1 MDFPTLHGWRLSP
14 AEARRLQCDL
24 APRLQLRGGPWAPR
38 LIAGADVAYQPAGR
52 RLVAA
57 VVLLRRPAE
66 VAAPWEV
73 LEEVVGEAPAEFP
86 YVPGLLSF
94 REAPVVLECFAG
106 LRRVPEV
113 VLVDGQGIAHPR
125 GFGLAS
131 HLGLWLDLPTVG
143 CAKSRL
149 VGDYEEPDQVRGS
162 WSRLRY
168 RGRVVGAVVRTRAG
182 VKPLFVSP
190 GHRVGLAQAVRLSLL
205 AAPRYRLPEPL
216 RRAHRLAE
224 ETKRRLASKG

>member
-1 MDFPTLHGWRLSP
+1 VEFPTLHSWRLSP
-14 AEARRLQCDL
+14 AEARRLQQDL
-24 APRLQLRGGPWAPR
+24 ASRLRLKGGPRDPR
-38 LIAGADVAYQPAGR
+38 VIAGADVAYHPAAGR
-52 RLVAA
+52 LVGA
-57 VVLLRRPAE
+57 VVVLRRPAE
-66 VAAPWEV
+66 PADPWEV
-73 LEEVVGEAPAEFP
+73 LEEVVAEAAVPFP

-94 REAPVVLECFAG
+94 REAPVVLECFAR
-106 LRRVPEV
+106 LAQVPEV

-149 VGDYEEPDQVRGS
+149 VGEYEEPAEARGS

-182 VKPLFVSP
+182 VKPLFISP
-190 GHRVGLAQAVRLSLL
+190 GHKVGLARSVRLGLL
-205 AAPRYRLPEPL
+205 SAPRYRLPEPL
-216 RRAHRLAE
+216 RRAHRLADE
-224 ETKRRLASKG
+224 AKRRLFSKS